1 VHERKLMDDL
11 MQKIDSEAAAAG
23 AQRVTKVRVRLGALS
38 HFTEAHFREH
48 FVDASRGTVAE
59 GAEVTAELRTDA
71 TEPEAQGVV
80 LESIEVE
87 VAADAR
93 VSARADGESPG
104 DVDAQGGARA
114 APSEAAD
121 GSGAA

>member
-11 MQKIDSEAAAAG
+11 MQKIDFEAAAAG

-59 GAEVTAELRTDA
+59 GAEVTAELRTDP
-71 TEPEAQGVV
+71 TEPQAQGVV

-87 VAADAR
+87 VAADAG
-93 VSARADGESPG
+93 VSARG
-104 DVDAQGGARA
+104 DAGSRGGADARAGGGA
-114 APSEAAD
+114 APSEAAG
-121 GSGAA
+121 GSGAV